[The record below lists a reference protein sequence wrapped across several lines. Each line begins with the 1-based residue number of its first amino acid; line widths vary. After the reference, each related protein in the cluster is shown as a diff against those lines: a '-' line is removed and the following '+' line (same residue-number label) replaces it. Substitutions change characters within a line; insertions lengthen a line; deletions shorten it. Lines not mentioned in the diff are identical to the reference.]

1 MPSAPNLLLGLLLAA
16 SRLFRSPAVPATKS
30 KPKPPR
36 RPTLAV
42 VIGPV
47 PDEVYAIVRL
57 SWFRQG
63 RPFEVEEFQIY
74 ECAEALVLFQGS
86 VGQALRMG
94 ADVSVMTTY
103 SAESLGI
110 PTA

>member
-1 MPSAPNLLLGLLLAA
+1 MRTLCTGLILVLAW
-16 SRLFRSPAVPATKS
+16 LFRRDPVPATKS
-30 KPKPPR
+30 KPRPPR

-74 ECAEALVLFQGS
+74 ECDEALVLFQGS

>member
-30 KPKPPR
+30 KPRPPR

-47 PDEVYAIVRL
+47 PDEVYAMVRL

-63 RPFEVEEFQIY
+63 RPFEVEEFQIL
-74 ECAEALVLFQGS
+74 ECPEATAIFHGT
-86 VGQALRMG
+86 VGQALQLG
-94 ADVSVMTTY
+94 ADVSVVTTY
-103 SAESLGI
+103 SAETLGI
-110 PTA
+110 PQP

>member
-1 MPSAPNLLLGLLLAA
+1 MAQ
-16 SRLFRSPAVPATKS
+16 TKS
-30 KPKPPR
+30 KPRPPR

-74 ECAEALVLFQGS
+74 ECDDARVLFQGS

-103 SAESLGI
+103 SPESLGI

>member
-1 MPSAPNLLLGLLLAA
+1 VRKICLELLRFFAW
-16 SRLFRSPAVPATKS
+16 LFWKDPVAQTKS
-30 KPKPPR
+30 KPRPPR

-47 PDEVYAIVRL
+47 PDGVYAVVRL

-74 ECAEALVLFQGS
+74 ECDEALVLFQGS

>member
-1 MPSAPNLLLGLLLAA
+1 
-16 SRLFRSPAVPATKS
+16 VPATKS
-30 KPKPPR
+30 KPRPPR

-74 ECAEALVLFQGS
+74 ECDDARVLFQGS

-103 SAESLGI
+103 STESLGI

>member
-1 MPSAPNLLLGLLLAA
+1 MRSLYVGLGHVLAW
-16 SRLFRSPAVPATKS
+16 LFRRGPVPATKT
-30 KPKPPR
+30 KPRPPR

-74 ECAEALVLFQGS
+74 ECDEARVLFQGS

-110 PTA
+110 PHP

>member
-1 MPSAPNLLLGLLLAA
+1 MRKICLAPLGFFVW
-16 SRLFRSPAVPATKS
+16 LFWKKPVAQTKS
-30 KPKPPR
+30 KPRPPR

-74 ECAEALVLFQGS
+74 ECDDARVLFQGS

-110 PTA
+110 PTT

>member
-1 MPSAPNLLLGLLLAA
+1 MPFVPTLLLGLLLAA
-16 SRLFRSPAVPATKS
+16 SRLFRSLSVPATKS
-30 KPKPPR
+30 KPRPPR

-63 RPFEVEEFQIY
+63 RPFEVEEFRIY
-74 ECAEALVLFQGS
+74 ECDDARVLFQGS

>member
-1 MPSAPNLLLGLLLAA
+1 MRTLCTGLSLVLAW
-16 SRLFRSPAVPATKS
+16 LFRRDPVPATKS
-30 KPKPPR
+30 KPRPPR

-63 RPFEVEEFQIY
+63 RPIEVEEFQIY
-74 ECAEALVLFQGS
+74 ECDEALLLFQGS

-94 ADVSVMTTY
+94 ADVSVITTY

-110 PTA
+110 PPA

>member
-1 MPSAPNLLLGLLLAA
+1 MRKICLELLRFFAW
-16 SRLFRSPAVPATKS
+16 LFWKDPVPATKS
-30 KPKPPR
+30 KPRPPR

-63 RPFEVEEFQIY
+63 RPIEVEEFQIY
-74 ECAEALVLFQGS
+74 ECDDARVLFQGS

-103 SAESLGI
+103 SHESLGI

>member
-1 MPSAPNLLLGLLLAA
+1 MLRAINLLVSWGLARTWLLRRDPV
-16 SRLFRSPAVPATKS
+16 SATKT
-30 KPKPPR
+30 KPRPPR

-74 ECAEALVLFQGS
+74 ECDDAQLLFQGS

-110 PTA
+110 PAA

>member
-1 MPSAPNLLLGLLLAA
+1 MRTLCTGLILVLAW
-16 SRLFRSPAVPATKS
+16 LFRRDPVPATKS
-30 KPKPPR
+30 KPRPPR

-63 RPFEVEEFQIY
+63 RPIEVEEFQIY
-74 ECAEALVLFQGS
+74 ECDEALLLFQGS

-94 ADVSVMTTY
+94 ADVSVITTY

>member
-1 MPSAPNLLLGLLLAA
+1 VRTLCTGLILVLAW
-16 SRLFRSPAVPATKS
+16 LFRRDPVPATKS
-30 KPKPPR
+30 KPRPPR

-63 RPFEVEEFQIY
+63 RPIEVEEFQIY
-74 ECAEALVLFQGS
+74 ECDEALLLFQGS

-94 ADVSVMTTY
+94 ADVSVITTY

-110 PTA
+110 PLA

>member
-1 MPSAPNLLLGLLLAA
+1 MRTLCTGLILVLAW
-16 SRLFRSPAVPATKS
+16 LFRRDPVPATKS
-30 KPKPPR
+30 KPRPPR

-63 RPFEVEEFQIY
+63 RPIEVEEFQIY
-74 ECAEALVLFQGS
+74 ECDEALLLFQGS

-94 ADVSVMTTY
+94 ADVSVITTY

-110 PTA
+110 PLA

>member
-1 MPSAPNLLLGLLLAA
+1 M
-16 SRLFRSPAVPATKS
+16 PATKS
-30 KPKPPR
+30 KPRPPR

-63 RPFEVEEFQIY
+63 RPIEVEEFQIY
-74 ECAEALVLFQGS
+74 ECDDAQLLFQGS
-86 VGQALRMG
+86 VGQALCMG
-94 ADVSVMTTY
+94 ADVSVITTY